1 MCYFETKMT
10 ADHFFQ
16 LVISSL
22 ILTNSNKNQEIY
34 TGFKEIWLY
43 EVKMNVLELL
53 VYVFSL
59 IPFVV
64 AHVWIGIMVPE
75 RLEKY

>member
-1 MCYFETKMT
+1 M
-10 ADHFFQ
+10 
-16 LVISSL
+16 
-22 ILTNSNKNQEIY
+22 Y

-43 EVKMNVLELL
+43 EVKMNILELL

-59 IPFVV
+59 IPFVI